1 MEKAYRNKGKS
12 YPEGHD
18 WYVGAGSLEVHHVI
32 PLEAVSDKRFKK
44 LFDNFSYDINQTH
57 NLVALPG
64 IMELACE
71 LGVQR
76 HQGNHAQGMA
86 LSENEAVLNRLED
99 HEKNARHENIKSF
112 NRKLFKNNKIQGNEL
127 RYPKAA
133 KKSGFRLKR
142 PCREGVAV

>member
-1 MEKAYRNKGKS
+1 
-12 YPEGHD
+12 
-18 WYVGAGSLEVHHVI
+18 
-32 PLEAVSDKRFKK
+32 
-44 LFDNFSYDINQTH
+44 DINQTH

-86 LSENEAVLNRLED
+86 LSENETVLSRLEG

-112 NRKLFKNNKIQGNEL
+112 NRKLFKTTKGKEL

-133 KKSGFRLKR
+133 KKQVLKLKDR
-142 PCREGVAV
+142 VEKGLLCKYADSTKKVNTMFEREMEKHSKKILGYIQDFTWT

>member
-1 MEKAYRNKGKS
+1 MENAYRSKGKS

-18 WYVGAGSLEVHHVI
+18 WYVGTGSLEVHHVI
-32 PLEAVSDKRFKK
+32 PLEAVSDKTFKK
-44 LFDNFSYDINQTH
+44 LFDNFSYDINQIH

-86 LSENEAVLNRLED
+86 LNENKRALSILES
-99 HEKNARHENIKSF
+99 HENNARHENIKSF
-112 NRKLFKNNKIQGNEL
+112 NRKLFKNNKIQGNDL

-133 KKSGFRLKR
+133 KVRSLS
-142 PCREGVAV
+142 